1 MGWEEKNLP
10 EKGLNSAA
18 DNAAAAVDHGCQS
31 DYFSVFKN

>member
-18 DNAAAAVDHGCQS
+18 DNAAAVDRGCKS